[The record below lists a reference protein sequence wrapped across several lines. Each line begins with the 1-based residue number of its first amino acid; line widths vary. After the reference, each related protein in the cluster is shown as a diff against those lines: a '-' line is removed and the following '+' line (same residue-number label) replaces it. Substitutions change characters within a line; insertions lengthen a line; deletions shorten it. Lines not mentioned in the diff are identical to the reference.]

1 MVHHGCESGTVAH
14 THDAARRRLRIEGR
28 VNAIIKRPKTAE
40 ELREERI
47 ASMWALFLLQNANPK
62 PALDG
67 SFFLGDIS
75 NPAEKNWT
83 KMTPYSLAR
92 PKDDL

>member
-1 MVHHGCESGTVAH
+1 M
-14 THDAARRRLRIEGR
+14 
-28 VNAIIKRPKTAE
+28 NAITKRPKTAE

-62 PALDG
+62 PELDG

-83 KMTPYSLAR
+83 KATPYSLAQ